1 MEIIEICVIAYL
13 IVLGA
18 IAIRNSKKAAQELKK
33 ID

>member
-13 IVLGA
+13 LALGV
-18 IAIRNSKKAAQELKK
+18 IAAKNSKKAAQELKK